1 MMLKN
6 REINY
11 INEENEDISEEYL
24 SSNSSETEEDC
35 VEHEIIEC

>member
-1 MMLKN
+1 MLKN

-11 INEENEDISEEYL
+11 INEENEDISEESL
-24 SSNSSETEEDC
+24 CSNSSETEEDC

>member
-11 INEENEDISEEYL
+11 INEENEDFSEESL
-24 SSNSSETEEDC
+24 CSDSSQSEEDE
-35 VEHEIIEC
+35 VEHIKIEC